1 MAVETDIPREEWS
14 DTFDQLG
21 LQYEGWRATIEIIRA
36 PEDVSD
42 DRDDEEDME
51 AREVVIESM
60 AADLEEG
67 ADVITLSFTDDQPLT
82 ILDPVRV
89 SLEQSEEGSDT
100 RLEIETEMGLVRL
113 WLRFPMESE
122 EEEGEEN
129 ESMW

>member
-1 MAVETDIPREEWS
+1 MAAETDIPREEWS
-14 DTFDQLG
+14 DTLDQLG
-21 LQYEGWRATIEIIRA
+21 LQYEGWRATVEIIRA
-36 PEDVSD
+36 PDDVP
-42 DRDDEEDME
+42 DDEDEME
-51 AREVVIESM
+51 GREVVIESM

-67 ADVITLSFTDDQPLT
+67 ADVITLSFVDEQPLT

-122 EEEGEEN
+122 EEEGEDS